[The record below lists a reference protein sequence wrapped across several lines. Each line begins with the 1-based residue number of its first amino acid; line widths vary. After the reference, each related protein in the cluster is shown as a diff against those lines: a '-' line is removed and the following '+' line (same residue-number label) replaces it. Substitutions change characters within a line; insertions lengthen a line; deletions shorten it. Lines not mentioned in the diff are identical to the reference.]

1 MPRLK
6 IRMVF
11 KKAVYLTLSIF
22 FLTALLSYSFVT
34 HKENT
39 LLVSVELVLINIAG
53 IFLLLFIKKLSS
65 AHPKIQ
71 QADQKLSVSDNEQE
85 KLRYEALLASI
96 GQGLVVIDKH
106 GRITTFNKAAESML
120 GWTAEEV
127 MGKTL
132 NKVIKV
138 EYKSNETAIKSK
150 FGSQQTLYFIRKNKT
165 KFPVAITATSYVQ
178 GTHVLGNI
186 TLFRDITTEQN
197 IDSMKN
203 EFISLASH
211 QLRTPLSAIK
221 WYAYILLQGKAG
233 QLLPEQLKYA
243 SNIYSSTER
252 IIDLVNTLLN
262 ISRIESGRIIV
273 EPKITDIKKL
283 VEEILVEVRV
293 RSEEKKQKVTLTIE
307 NNFPLISLDPT
318 LIRQVYLDLL
328 TNAVN
333 YTPEE
338 GEISINITKNDTD
351 MISEIHDNG
360 YGIPE
365 SEQGRLYDKFYRGS
379 NIIDRSSTGTG
390 LGLYFIKTI
399 IELCQG
405 KIWYKSKE
413 GKGTSFWFSLP
424 LSGTLPKKGV
434 VTLDS

>member
-1 MPRLK
+1 
-6 IRMVF
+6 MVF
-11 KKAVYLTLSIF
+11 KKAVFLSLFIF
-22 FLTALLSYSFVT
+22 LLTALLGYAVVT
-34 HKENT
+34 PKEN
-39 LLVSVELVLINIAG
+39 SVVLSVGLVLINISSL
-53 IFLLLFIKKLSS
+53 FLLLLVKKLSDTHKS
-65 AHPKIQ
+65 HLVD
-71 QADQKLSVSDNEQE
+71 DQKRPASDNEQE

-106 GRITTFNKAAESML
+106 GRIITFNKAAESML

-132 NKVIKV
+132 NTVIKV
-138 EYKSNETAIKSK
+138 EYKSNEAATKSK
-150 FGSQQTLYFIRKNKT
+150 FGNQQTLYFIRKNKT

-221 WYAYILLQGKAG
+221 WYTFMLLQGKAG
-233 QLLPEQLKYA
+233 QLLPDQMKYA
-243 SNIYSSTER
+243 SSVYSSTQR
-252 IIDLVNTLLN
+252 LIDLVNTLLN

-273 EPKITDIKKL
+273 EPKLTDVKKL
-283 VEEILVEVRV
+283 VEEVLVEVKV
-293 RSEEKKQKVTLTIE
+293 RAEEKRQKVNLTIE
-307 NNFPLISLDPT
+307 ESFPLISLDPT

-338 GEISINITKNDTD
+338 GEITIQISKNDND

-360 YGIPE
+360 YGIPQ
-365 SEQGRLYDKFYRGS
+365 SEQDRLYDKFYRGS
-379 NIIDRSSTGTG
+379 NIIDRSSSGTG

-405 KIWYKSKE
+405 KIWYKSRE
-413 GKGTSFWFSLP
+413 GKGTTFWFSLP